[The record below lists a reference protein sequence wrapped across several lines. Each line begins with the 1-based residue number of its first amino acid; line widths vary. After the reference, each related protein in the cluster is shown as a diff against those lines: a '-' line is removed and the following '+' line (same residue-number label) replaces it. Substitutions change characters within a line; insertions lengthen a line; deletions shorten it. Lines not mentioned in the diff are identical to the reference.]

1 MFVKNKTVYHLSVYD
16 NLTGPRAGYGLNGT
30 GFYTADTQEG
40 ALYFYEFC
48 STEKGLP
55 NFIFIN
61 GTWFNSSFYEDV
73 FLKSQGII
81 DESTPVGKKNGMS
94 FMKILVNELK
104 EKGNEGTVS
113 RTEWEKMLA
122 NKNLFGN
129 DRWRTDHAL
138 RAAFLQK
145 FADVPLKVKTAEKF
159 NISLYKA
166 VVTGNFLQARSL
178 EKKRL
183 TLADNGYTDFDTQ
196 TLCNIMKL
204 DDPFKNPNAFIEAA
218 SHEGSLLMETYDDYD
233 RQADKMLNPLT
244 KNELRIFKNALNELN
259 EASKR
264 WQNSR
269 NTVQNHLNL
278 MSDPGVWNMDFE
290 VEPFHTEDILKRS
303 ELEMKNTISK
313 AEKVLKY
320 ALLHLP
326 VENIWKGRNNQEYS
340 RYNIDVLNFDGLIYK
355 ALNYQSHYYIVR
367 NLKAIELKEVKKINT
382 NNDWQKIKKASPQKS
397 YEKCLSNTFSREK
410 EHSF

>member
-81 DESTPVGKKNGMS
+81 DESMPVGKKNGMS

-113 RTEWEKMLA
+113 RTEWERMLA
-122 NKNLFGN
+122 NKNLFKN
-129 DRWRTDHAL
+129 ERWRTDQAL
-138 RAAFLQK
+138 RTAFLQK

-159 NISLYKA
+159 DISLYKA

-196 TLCNIMKL
+196 TLCGIMKL
-204 DDPFKNPNAFIEAA
+204 DNPLKNPNAFIEAA
-218 SHEGSLLMETYDDYD
+218 RHEGFLLMKTYDNYH

-244 KNELRIFKNALNELN
+244 KNELRIFRNALNELN
-259 EASKR
+259 EAAKR

-290 VEPFHTEDILKRS
+290 VEPFQTEDVLKRS
-303 ELEMKNTISK
+303 ELEMKNTLIK

-326 VENIWKGRNNQEYS
+326 IENIWKGRNNQLYS

-355 ALNYQSHYYIVR
+355 ALDYQSHYYIVR

-382 NNDWQKIKKASPQKS
+382 NNDWQKIKKISAQNL
-397 YEKCLSNTFSREK
+397 YEKRILDALHDKK
-410 EHSF
+410 ERAG